1 MNFNTTETRLFAQ
14 FPELR
19 EGLQLQE
26 IARLERAISTADLN
40 RLKKAIQ
47 LGELMQKVCTWYDL
61 PGTQTKFADF
71 GITWSRADIAQK
83 VFLCSKAQ
91 MFKNIA
97 AFKNNEQNPGQLTTF
112 NDQIKRLKREGQKVS
127 KSLENYNKFVSN
139 LEGYAIP
146 DSAESAESAA
156 NMLLP
161 TVAEITP
168 ETIAQDNEQ
177 QAQSVINSNNAYR
190 LEFTAYDMETVFTI
204 DIMHD
209 STINASY
216 NSSHPMP
223 TNSALPREM
232 FNYLDT
238 FLTIARE
245 NTTNIN
251 ITNNE

>member
-97 AFKNNEQNPGQLTTF
+97 AFKNNDDNADQLTAF

-139 LEGYAIP
+139 LEG
-146 DSAESAESAA
+146 AESAESAA

-161 TVAEITP
+161 NVEEITP
-168 ETIAQDNEQ
+168 ETIAQDNEPP
-177 QAQSVINSNNAYR
+177 AQSVINSNNAYR

-216 NSSHPMP
+216 NGPSQTP
-223 TNSALPREM
+223 TNAAAIM
-232 FNYLDT
+232 LDYIGAAT
-238 FLTIARE
+238 SIVRE
-245 NTTNIN
+245 NRDNVNIN
-251 ITNNE
+251 INE

>member
-97 AFKNNEQNPGQLTTF
+97 AFKNNNENADQLTAF
-112 NDQIKRLKREGQKVS
+112 NDQIKRLKRAKG
-127 KSLENYNKFVSN
+127 
-139 LEGYAIP
+139 
-146 DSAESAESAA
+146 
-156 NMLLP
+156 
-161 TVAEITP
+161 
-168 ETIAQDNEQ
+168 
-177 QAQSVINSNNAYR
+177 
-190 LEFTAYDMETVFTI
+190 
-204 DIMHD
+204 
-209 STINASY
+209 
-216 NSSHPMP
+216 
-223 TNSALPREM
+223 
-232 FNYLDT
+232 
-238 FLTIARE
+238 
-245 NTTNIN
+245 
-251 ITNNE
+251 

>member
-26 IARLERAISTADLN
+26 IASLERAISTADLN

-61 PGTQTKFADF
+61 PGTQTKFAEF

-97 AFKNNEQNPGQLTTF
+97 AFKNNEQNADQLTAF

-139 LEGYAIP
+139 LEG
-146 DSAESAESAA
+146 AESAVSAA

-161 TVAEITP
+161 NVAEITP
-168 ETIAQDNEQ
+168 ETIAQDNEPP
-177 QAQSVINSNNAYR
+177 AQSVPEYQLELTLKNRSVQFDLKVTTDMQFHVEFNEVLPFEPNYRAIAVSNIQDVWN
-190 LEFTAYDMETVFTI
+190 LL
-204 DIMHD
+204 
-209 STINASY
+209 N
-216 NSSHPMP
+216 
-223 TNSALPREM
+223 
-232 FNYLDT
+232 
-238 FLTIARE
+238 E
-245 NTTNIN
+245 NRDNIN
-251 ITNNE
+251 INIPNNE

>member
-97 AFKNNEQNPGQLTTF
+97 AFKNNEQNADQLTAF

-139 LEGYAIP
+139 
-146 DSAESAESAA
+146 
-156 NMLLP
+156 
-161 TVAEITP
+161 
-168 ETIAQDNEQ
+168 
-177 QAQSVINSNNAYR
+177 
-190 LEFTAYDMETVFTI
+190 
-204 DIMHD
+204 
-209 STINASY
+209 
-216 NSSHPMP
+216 
-223 TNSALPREM
+223 
-232 FNYLDT
+232 
-238 FLTIARE
+238 
-245 NTTNIN
+245 
-251 ITNNE
+251 

>member
-14 FPELR
+14 FPELA

-61 PGTQTKFADF
+61 PETQTKFAEF

-97 AFKNNEQNPGQLTTF
+97 AFKNNEQNADQLTAF

-139 LEGYAIP
+139 LEG
-146 DSAESAESAA
+146 AESAVSAA

-161 TVAEITP
+161 NVAEITP
-168 ETIAQDNEQ
+168 ETIAQDNEPP
-177 QAQSVINSNNAYR
+177 AQSVINSNNAYR
-190 LEFTAYDMETVFTI
+190 LEFTAYDLETTFTI

-216 NSSHPMP
+216 NGPSQTP
-223 TNSALPREM
+223 TNAAAIM
-232 FNYLDT
+232 LDYIGAAT
-238 FLTIARE
+238 SIVRE
-245 NTTNIN
+245 NRDNVNIN
-251 ITNNE
+251 INE

>member
-61 PGTQTKFADF
+61 PGTQTKFAEF

-97 AFKNNEQNPGQLTTF
+97 AFKNNEQNADQLTAF
-112 NDQIKRLKREGQKVS
+112 NNQIKRLKREGQKVS

-139 LEGYAIP
+139 LEG
-146 DSAESAESAA
+146 AESAESAA

-161 TVAEITP
+161 NVAEITP
-168 ETIAQDNEQ
+168 ETIAQDNEPP
-177 QAQSVINSNNAYR
+177 AQSVPEYQLELTLKNRAVQFDLKVTTDMQFQVEFNEVLPFEPNYNAIVCNSVQ
-190 LEFTAYDMETVFTI
+190 EV
-204 DIMHD
+204 
-209 STINASY
+209 
-216 NSSHPMP
+216 
-223 TNSALPREM
+223 
-232 FNYLDT
+232 
-238 FLTIARE
+238 LTLLNE
-245 NTTNIN
+245 NISNIN